1 MIMEWYWILLVL
13 VGSLCVLL
21 FMGLPVAFSLGFL
34 SMIAALVFWPGT
46 EGLYGVALAGY
57 GHMGNYT
64 LVCVPLFILMAQV
77 VMHSRMGAD
86 TYEVADRFLRN
97 LPGGLGITSAVFGAI
112 FGAVCGAS
120 TAGTATVG
128 LLSLPEM
135 EKRGYQAGLAGAI
148 VAFAGALSILIPPSV
163 ILILYGTLANESIG
177 ALFAGGFLPGI
188 LMTLLAVLYI
198 VIRVKLN
205 PALAPREDVRYTWA
219 EKFGSLWK
227 VWAILLLV
235 LLLLGTIYTGV
246 ATPTEASAIACV
258 AVFVIAYA
266 KKTMNMQLLRKVLLA
281 SVKTTTMIGWIII
294 GATSFGYVIIYSGCA
309 ASLTGWVVG
318 MDVTPTTVVVVLMIG
333 FVIMGMF
340 LDPAAIVM
348 MTTPIILPIL
358 HALDINVLWFGI
370 LMTINMCAGNI
381 SPPMGLNLYIVKGLV
396 PAASMP
402 MKDLFWGAIP
412 FMLIDFTT
420 IAIVMV
426 FPAIATW
433 LPSLVIPS

>member
-1 MIMEWYWILLVL
+1 MEWYMILLLL

-34 SMIAALVFWPGT
+34 STVSALIFWPGT

-57 GHMGNYT
+57 GHMSSYT

-77 VMHSRMGAD
+77 VMHSRMGTD
-86 TYEVADRFLRN
+86 TYDVADRFLRN
-97 LPGGLGITSAVFGAI
+97 LPGGLGMTSTVFGAI

-135 EKRGYQAGLAGAI
+135 QRRGYQEGISGAI
-148 VAFAGALSILIPPSV
+148 VAFSGALSILIPPSV

-177 ALFAGGFLPGI
+177 ALFAGGVIPGV
-188 LMTLLAVLYI
+188 LMTVLAIVYI
-198 VIRVKLN
+198 YVRVKLN
-205 PALAPREDVRYTWA
+205 PAVAPRDDVRFTLK
-219 EKFGSLWK
+219 EKLASLWK
-227 VWAILLLV
+227 VWTLLLLV
-235 LLLLGTIYTGV
+235 VLLLGTIYTGV
-246 ATPTEASAIACV
+246 ATPTEASAIACL
-258 AVFVIAYA
+258 AVFAIAFSKGTMTWDLL
-266 KKTMNMQLLRKVLLA
+266 KKSMLA
-281 SVKTTTMIGWIII
+281 TVKTTTMIGWIII

-309 ASLTGWVVG
+309 TELTDWVVSLP
-318 MDVTPTTVVVVLMIG
+318 VSPTVVVVVLMVG
-333 FVIMGMF
+333 FLVMGMF

-358 HALDINVLWFGI
+358 LALDVNVLWFGI
-370 LMTINMCAGNI
+370 LMTVNMCAGNI

-396 PAASMP
+396 PPEAMN
-402 MKDLFWGAIP
+402 MKKLFYAAIP
-412 FMLIDFTT
+412 FIMIDAVT
-420 IAIVMV
+420 IALIMI

-433 LPSLVIPS
+433 LPSLVVAS

>member
-1 MIMEWYWILLVL
+1 MEWYMILLLL

-34 SMIAALVFWPGT
+34 STVSALIFWPGT

-57 GHMGNYT
+57 GHMSSYT

-77 VMHSRMGAD
+77 VMHSRMGTD
-86 TYEVADRFLRN
+86 TYDVADRFLRN
-97 LPGGLGITSAVFGAI
+97 LPGGLGMTSTVFGAI

-135 EKRGYQAGLAGAI
+135 QRRGYEEGMSGAI
-148 VAFAGALSILIPPSV
+148 VAFSGALSILIPPSV

-177 ALFAGGFLPGI
+177 ALFAGGVIPGV
-188 LMTLLAVLYI
+188 LMTVLAILYI
-198 VIRVKLN
+198 YTRVKLN
-205 PALAPREDVRYTWA
+205 PAVAPRDDVRFTWK
-219 EKFGSLWK
+219 EKFSSLWK
-227 VWAILLLV
+227 VWSLLLLV
-235 LLLLGTIYTGV
+235 ILLLGTIYTGI
-246 ATPTEASAIACV
+246 ATPTEASAIACL
-258 AVFVIAYA
+258 AVFAIAISKGTMSWDLL
-266 KKTMNMQLLRKVLLA
+266 KKSLLA
-281 SVKTTTMIGWIII
+281 TVKTTTMIGWIII

-309 ASLTGWVVG
+309 TELTDWVVALP
-318 MDVTPTTVVVVLMIG
+318 VSPTVVVIVLMFG
-333 FVIMGMF
+333 FLIMGMF

-358 HALDINVLWFGI
+358 LALDVNVLWFGI
-370 LMTINMCAGNI
+370 LMTVNMCAGNI

-396 PAASMP
+396 PPEAMN
-402 MKDLFWGAIP
+402 MKRLFLGAIP
-412 FMLIDFTT
+412 FIVIDAVT
-420 IAIVMV
+420 IALIMI

-433 LPSLVIPS
+433 LPSLVVAS